1 MGIGMM
7 IICVVG
13 GLSGM
18 LSTGYLMISLP
29 AVIIWKLYRR
39 IKFGYTMYQ

>member
-1 MGIGMM
+1 MNIGMI

-13 GLSGM
+13 GLTGI
-18 LSTGYLMISLP
+18 LSALYLLVSMP
-29 AVIIWKLYRR
+29 VMIIWKLYRK